1 METSTAAARIAVIG
15 VGNAYRHDD
24 GVGWAVVAGLAERRK
39 QCPLPHG
46 IRFTC
51 TDGDPTRLISAWE
64 DVRLAIVV
72 DAARARPARP
82 GRVQRLRLGDAVP
95 RTPRGETGS
104 HGFALDDTVR
114 LAHAL
119 DRLPG
124 ELLVYVVEAADLSH
138 GPGLSPPV
146 AAAVG
151 PLIQR
156 IEEDIMRCAP
166 AEPTR

>member
-1 METSTAAARIAVIG
+1 MDTSAAAARIAVIG
-15 VGNAYRHDD
+15 VGNAYRRDD
-24 GVGWAVVAGLAERRK
+24 GVGWTVVADLAQRRK
-39 QCPLPHG
+39 QNPLPHG

-82 GRVQRLRLGDAVP
+82 GRVQRLRLGGDIP
-95 RTPRGETGS
+95 RTSRGKTGS
-104 HGFALDDTVR
+104 HGFALDATVR
-114 LAHAL
+114 LAQAL

-124 ELLVYVVEAADLSH
+124 ELLVYVVEVADISLGS
-138 GPGLSPPV
+138 GLSPQV

-151 PLIQR
+151 PLVQR
-156 IEEDIMRCAP
+156 IEEDIMHRAV
-166 AEPTR
+166 AGQ